1 MPGQT
6 DPEKLMDLIVH
17 KKTNITWL
25 LQRKKWLT
33 LSSLRTCPVCEQALQ
48 GNVQQIMRLLP
59 DARSVRHQID
69 RLARSSCAVVGASS
83 ALTICT
89 ASREICEHDIVL
101 YVNDHP
107 KSRQHCKRVDVQV
120 ANAYACVRKEE
131 KLVTLGDRQKP
142 CKTHPKYFVYAT
154 SGT

>member
-1 MPGQT
+1 M
-6 DPEKLMDLIVH
+6 LI
-17 KKTNITWL
+17 IL
-25 LQRKKWLT
+25 LVFFSSAQRVRSQ
-33 LSSLRTCPVCEQALQ
+33 LS
-48 GNVQQIMRLLP
+48 
-59 DARSVRHQID
+59 

-83 ALTICT
+83 ALENCT
-89 ASREICEHDIVL
+89 ASREICEHDIVFH
-101 YVNDHP
+101 VNDHP